1 MGPCVSKNSKPTSQ
15 KKDEDK
21 QTLAPENNK
30 QKISEEF
37 LASQKDN

>member
-37 LASQKDN
+37 LASS